1 MEDWTKVSQRNPS
14 RQGFYKVQRAAAADT
29 CVAEWREYDKKQGK
43 RWWEHRGDSP
53 TAVKKPVELTDVVA
67 FSKASQADIDK
78 ALKRELTVDEHIENA
93 YKAYLMQ
100 ADLYPEYT
108 VNPPPRRALA
118 VGDSLH
124 LGNLQDVKVVALR
137 NEGRVVIYSHRDFK
151 TRHGQ
156 VLRDGTAYGASL
168 WVYVTKKIDAVAPK
182 HAQKSL
188 LEGSF
193 TSSLLFGLIR
203 NVTCGLEFD
212 ADYQRGYAWTEEDQQ
227 RYLDTLM
234 EGRDLG
240 RFILVRRNY
249 PLAEQVL
256 DGKQRLTCLAQ
267 FVRSEIAWRG
277 VYWDQLS
284 PADRYVVE
292 SRTIQVARLA
302 EEDFGRAGLLR
313 VFLEVNAAGV
323 PQTEEHLNHVKA
335 LLAAAEKAE
344 TASQNT

>member
-1 MEDWTKVSQRNPS
+1 MDDWTNVSQRNPS
-14 RQGFYKVQRAAAADT
+14 RQGFYKVRLADT
-29 CVAEWREYDKKQGK
+29 AGELIAEWREYDKKQGK

-53 TAVKKPVELTDVVA
+53 TAVKQPVELTGVTA
-67 FSKASQADIDK
+67 FTKAAQADIDK
-78 ALKRELTVDEHIENA
+78 ALKRELTVEEHIERA
-93 YKAYLMQ
+93 YKAYLQQ

-124 LGNLQDVKVVALR
+124 LGNLRDVKVVALR
-137 NEGRVVIYSHRDFK
+137 NEGRVVIYSYRDFK

-156 VLRDGTAYGASL
+156 VLHDGIAYGATL
-168 WVYVTKKIDAVAPK
+168 WVYVTKTNDAMGLK

-193 TSSLLFGLIR
+193 TSSLLMGLLR

-240 RFILVRRNY
+240 RFILVRRGY

-256 DGKQRLTCLAQ
+256 DGKQRLTCLSQ
-267 FVRSEIAWRG
+267 FLRSEIAWRG
-277 VYWDQLS
+277 IYWDQLS

-292 SRTIQVARLA
+292 SRTIQVARL
-302 EEDFGRAGLLR
+302 EEEAFGRAGLLR

-335 LLAAAEKAE
+335 LLAEAEGGEAVTQK
-344 TASQNT
+344 S